1 MQASFADQR
10 AYVGSRFN
18 VLNNNIRCYGGR
30 IEGSLV
36 RQRRSNQS
44 HQSLTI
50 GESSQAAAM
59 REISNATLSA
69 LPSHLLIM
77 WREYTFGL
85 ARRKPARLFTT
96 AERNRKEIRQKY
108 YRWNVIWQCMDR
120 LVRAGRTP
128 ERAADELYRI
138 YGHKTP
144 VTWISELIVQ
154 DKKRFDGGY
163 HPNLGIWNSCS

>member
-1 MQASFADQR
+1 
-10 AYVGSRFN
+10 
-18 VLNNNIRCYGGR
+18 
-30 IEGSLV
+30 
-36 RQRRSNQS
+36 
-44 HQSLTI
+44 
-50 GESSQAAAM
+50 
-59 REISNATLSA
+59 
-69 LPSHLLIM
+69 M

-85 ARRKPARLFTT
+85 AGRKPARLFTT

-108 YRWNVIWQCMDR
+108 YRRNVIWQCMDR

-144 VTWISELIVQ
+144 VTRISELIVQ

-163 HPNLGIWNSCS
+163 HPNLGI